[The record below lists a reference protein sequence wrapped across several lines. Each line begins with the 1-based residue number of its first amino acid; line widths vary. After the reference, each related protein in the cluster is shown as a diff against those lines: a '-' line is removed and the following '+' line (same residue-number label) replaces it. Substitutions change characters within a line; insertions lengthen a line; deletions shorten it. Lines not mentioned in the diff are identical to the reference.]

1 MALRVKEDT
10 LLTCKPNGTRPE
22 RDRLAA
28 VERPAE
34 DSLASVRADEESSEK
49 RFRKDGV

>member
-1 MALRVKEDT
+1 MALRVEEDT
-10 LLTCKPNGTRPE
+10 FLTCKPNGTRAE

-34 DSLASVRADEESSEK
+34 DSLASFREDEGK
-49 RFRKDGV
+49 FREV